1 MIEVIEKYNIIVD
14 NIYNFDEK
22 DFLIDV
28 IAAIKRIMTFEAY
41 ESDRITHVSHD
52 DSREFISLLAC
63 ICVNDT
69 ALSSALIYRDEAIQ
83 DF

>member
-1 MIEVIEKYNIIVD
+1 MIKVIEKYNIIVD

-41 ESDRITHVSHD
+41 ESDRIIHVSHD
-52 DSREFISLLAC
+52 DSRKFINFLAC
-63 ICVNDT
+63 LCVNDT
-69 ALSSALIYRDEAIQ
+69 ALLSLLIYRNEAIQ